1 MDEAEFQR
9 RAERASVVED
19 WFLWPTSIAAV
30 LCLPIYLIPAI
41 TKAYYIGPVSTVL
54 DWVIWGVF
62 AVELAVLLVLVPDRV
77 PWLRHHRLTLF
88 IVVAAFPG
96 FAILTYGT
104 ALDGFAP
111 ALLLAQKL
119 LKLSK
124 VDRLIRKRRLHVPLG
139 PWLLVA
145 PVLVAEV
152 VVWDKTGWIGVAVF
166 SVALGLLLLGSG
178 RRPDAEAVA
187 RMRRRARDRARDLS
201 PI

>member
-9 RAERASVVED
+9 RAERASIVED
-19 WFLWPTSIAAV
+19 WFVWPTSIAAI
-30 LCLPIYLIPAI
+30 LCLPVYLIPAFE
-41 TKAYYIGPVSTVL
+41 KGYFIGPTATVL

-62 AVELAVLLVLVPDRV
+62 ALEVVVLLALVPDRI
-77 PWLRHHRLTLF
+77 PWLRHHRLTVF

-124 VDRLIRKRRLHVPLG
+124 VDRLIRKRKLHVPLG

-145 PVLVAEV
+145 PALVAEA
-152 VVWDKTGWIGVAVF
+152 VVWDKAGWVGVVVLT
-166 SVALGLLLLGSG
+166 VALVLGFVGSG

-187 RMRRRARDRARDLS
+187 RMRRRARERARDLS